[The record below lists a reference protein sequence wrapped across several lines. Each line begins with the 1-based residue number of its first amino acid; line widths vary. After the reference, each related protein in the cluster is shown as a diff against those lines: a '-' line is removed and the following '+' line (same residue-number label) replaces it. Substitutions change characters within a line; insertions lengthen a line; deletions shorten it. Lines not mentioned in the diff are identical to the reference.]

1 MHTSASAHTE
11 LPGSNEHMYLRLKA
25 VGQQVFKICNRKAT
39 LSGGVA
45 NGDAGGLR
53 RERDGQREGRD
64 RDWLRW

>member
-1 MHTSASAHTE
+1 MS
-11 LPGSNEHMYLRLKA
+11 LRLKA